1 MNPKKISTIWILVGG
16 CFAIAV
22 AAWLLSG
29 NKKDEQV
36 SFVTEEVAPA
46 NIQNSITA
54 TGSVEPVDT
63 VAVGTQVSGIIDK
76 IYVDFN
82 STVKKGQVL
91 AVLDTKNLTSTL
103 NSAKANLQS
112 AQANLQSAQAN
123 LQSANAALGY
133 QRANYN
139 RYKALYQKGLISAND
154 FESARLSYRQ
164 AEEQVAM
171 MKESV
176 VAAQESVRT
185 AQTNLGYATI
195 VSPIDGTII
204 NKYVAEGQTVAASFS
219 TPELF
224 GVARDLKKMQVLADV
239 DEADIGDVRPG
250 ESATFTVDAYPD
262 DTFQGTV
269 QQVRLGGS
277 TSNNV
282 VTYKVV
288 ISTSNADLK
297 LKPGMTANVTIYTQ
311 QKSGVLSVPTK
322 ALRFTPA
329 KETVGKMKIKDI
341 SNAKNKV
348 WTIEGNNIVAH
359 QVNIGMSDGTHT
371 QIVSGVKQGQK
382 VITGVDVKTDDAA
395 ADGSNSSESSPFAPG
410 PRKNNKKK

>member
-1 MNPKKISTIWILVGG
+1 MKPKKISTIWILVGG

-112 AQANLQSAQAN
+112 AQANLQSA
-123 LQSANAALGY
+123 NAALGY

-171 MKESV
+171 IKESV

-262 DTFQGTV
+262 DQFQGTV

>member
-103 NSAKANLQS
+103 NSAK
-112 AQANLQSAQAN
+112 ANLQSAQAN

-262 DTFQGTV
+262 DQFQGTV

-382 VITGVDVKTDDAA
+382 VITGVDVKTDDTA

>member
-103 NSAKANLQS
+103 NSAK
-112 AQANLQSAQAN
+112 ANLQSAQAN

-250 ESATFTVDAYPD
+250 ESVIFTVDAYPD

-371 QIVSGVKQGQK
+371 QIVSGIKQGQK

>member
-112 AQANLQSAQAN
+112 AQANM
-123 LQSANAALGY
+123 QSANAALGY

-382 VITGVDVKTDDAA
+382 VITGVDVKTDAAA

-410 PRKNNKKK
+410 PHKNNKKK

>member
-1 MNPKKISTIWILVGG
+1 MKPKKISTIWILVGG

-112 AQANLQSAQAN
+112 AQANLQSA
-123 LQSANAALGY
+123 NAALGY

-154 FESARLSYRQ
+154 FESVRLSYRQ

-204 NKYVAEGQTVAASFS
+204 NKYVAAGQTVAASFS

-262 DTFQGTV
+262 DTFPGTV

>member
-1 MNPKKISTIWILVGG
+1 MKPKKISTIWILVGG

-46 NIQNSITA
+46 NIQNCITA

-112 AQANLQSAQAN
+112 AQANLQSA
-123 LQSANAALGY
+123 NAALGY

-139 RYKALYQKGLISAND
+139 RYKALYQKGLVSAND

-250 ESATFTVDAYPD
+250 ESVTFTVDAYPD

-382 VITGVDVKTDDAA
+382 VITGVDVKTDAAA

-410 PRKNNKKK
+410 PHKNNKKK

>member
-103 NSAKANLQS
+103 NSAK
-112 AQANLQSAQAN
+112 ANLQSAQAN

-382 VITGVDVKTDDAA
+382 VITGVDVKTDAAA

-410 PRKNNKKK
+410 PRKNNKKKC

>member
-1 MNPKKISTIWILVGG
+1 MKPKKISTIWILVGG

-112 AQANLQSAQAN
+112 AQANLQSA
-123 LQSANAALGY
+123 NAALGY

-171 MKESV
+171 IKESV

>member
-1 MNPKKISTIWILVGG
+1 MTPKKISTIWILVGG

-112 AQANLQSAQAN
+112 AQANM
-123 LQSANAALGY
+123 QSANAALGY

-371 QIVSGVKQGQK
+371 QIVSGIKQGQK
-382 VITGVDVKTDDAA
+382 VITGVDVKTDAAA

-410 PRKNNKKK
+410 PHKNNKKK

>member
-1 MNPKKISTIWILVGG
+1 MKSKKISTIWILVGG

-22 AAWLLSG
+22 VAWLLSG

-36 SFVTEEVAPA
+36 GFVTEEVAPA

-112 AQANLQSAQAN
+112 AQANLQSA
-123 LQSANAALGY
+123 NAALGY

-171 MKESV
+171 IKESV

-250 ESATFTVDAYPD
+250 ESVTFTVDAYPD

>member
-112 AQANLQSAQAN
+112 AQANM
-123 LQSANAALGY
+123 QSANAALGY

-250 ESATFTVDAYPD
+250 ESVTFTVDAYPD

-269 QQVRLGGS
+269 EQVRLGGS

-348 WTIEGNNIVAH
+348 WTIEGNNIVPH

-371 QIVSGVKQGQK
+371 QIVSGIKQGQK

-410 PRKNNKKK
+410 PHKNNKKK

>member
-1 MNPKKISTIWILVGG
+1 MKSKKISTIWILVGG

-22 AAWLLSG
+22 VAWLLSG

-112 AQANLQSAQAN
+112 AQANLQSA
-123 LQSANAALGY
+123 NAALGY

-171 MKESV
+171 IKESV

-250 ESATFTVDAYPD
+250 ESVTFTVDAYPD
-262 DTFQGTV
+262 DQFQGTV

-288 ISTSNADLK
+288 ISTSNANLK

>member
-1 MNPKKISTIWILVGG
+1 MKSKKISTIWILVGG

-112 AQANLQSAQAN
+112 AQANLQSA
-123 LQSANAALGY
+123 NAALGY

-139 RYKALYQKGLISAND
+139 RYKALYQKGLVSADD

-171 MKESV
+171 IKESV

-395 ADGSNSSESSPFAPG
+395 ADGSNASESSPFAPG

>member
-112 AQANLQSAQAN
+112 AQANM
-123 LQSANAALGY
+123 QSANAALGY

-139 RYKALYQKGLISAND
+139 RYKALYQRGLISAND

-262 DTFQGTV
+262 DQFQGTV

-341 SNAKNKV
+341 GNAKNKV

-382 VITGVDVKTDDAA
+382 VITGVDVKTDAA
-395 ADGSNSSESSPFAPG
+395 AVDGSNSSESSPFAPG

>member
-1 MNPKKISTIWILVGG
+1 MKPKKISTIWILVGG

-22 AAWLLSG
+22 VAWLLSG

-103 NSAKANLQS
+103 NSAK
-112 AQANLQSAQAN
+112 ANLQSAQAN

>member
-1 MNPKKISTIWILVGG
+1 MKSKKISTIWILVGG

-112 AQANLQSAQAN
+112 AQANLQSA
-123 LQSANAALGY
+123 NAALGY

-176 VAAQESVRT
+176 VAARR
-185 AQTNLGYATI
+185 A
-195 VSPIDGTII
+195 
-204 NKYVAEGQTVAASFS
+204 
-219 TPELF
+219 
-224 GVARDLKKMQVLADV
+224 
-239 DEADIGDVRPG
+239 
-250 ESATFTVDAYPD
+250 
-262 DTFQGTV
+262 
-269 QQVRLGGS
+269 
-277 TSNNV
+277 
-282 VTYKVV
+282 
-288 ISTSNADLK
+288 
-297 LKPGMTANVTIYTQ
+297 
-311 QKSGVLSVPTK
+311 
-322 ALRFTPA
+322 
-329 KETVGKMKIKDI
+329 
-341 SNAKNKV
+341 
-348 WTIEGNNIVAH
+348 
-359 QVNIGMSDGTHT
+359 
-371 QIVSGVKQGQK
+371 
-382 VITGVDVKTDDAA
+382 
-395 ADGSNSSESSPFAPG
+395 
-410 PRKNNKKK
+410 

>member
-1 MNPKKISTIWILVGG
+1 MKSKKISTIWILVGG

-22 AAWLLSG
+22 VAWLLSG

-103 NSAKANLQS
+103 NSAK
-112 AQANLQSAQAN
+112 ANLQSAQAN

-250 ESATFTVDAYPD
+250 ESVTFTVDAYPD

>member
-1 MNPKKISTIWILVGG
+1 MKSKKISTIWILVGG

-22 AAWLLSG
+22 VAWLLSG

-112 AQANLQSAQAN
+112 AQANM
-123 LQSANAALGY
+123 QSANAALGY

-250 ESATFTVDAYPD
+250 ESVTFTVDAYPD

-382 VITGVDVKTDDAA
+382 VITGVDVKTDDTA
-395 ADGSNSSESSPFAPG
+395 ADGSNSSESSPFAPD

>member
-1 MNPKKISTIWILVGG
+1 M
-16 CFAIAV
+16 
-22 AAWLLSG
+22 
-29 NKKDEQV
+29 

-112 AQANLQSAQAN
+112 AQANLQSA
-123 LQSANAALGY
+123 NAALGY

-171 MKESV
+171 IKESV

-288 ISTSNADLK
+288 ISTSNANLK

-311 QKSGVLSVPTK
+311 QRSGVLSVPTK

>member
-22 AAWLLSG
+22 VAWLLSG

-112 AQANLQSAQAN
+112 AQANLQSA
-123 LQSANAALGY
+123 NAALGY

-171 MKESV
+171 IKESV

-288 ISTSNADLK
+288 ISTSNANLK

>member
-1 MNPKKISTIWILVGG
+1 MKSKKISTIWILVGG

-22 AAWLLSG
+22 VAWLLSG

-36 SFVTEEVAPA
+36 GFVTEEVAPA

-112 AQANLQSAQAN
+112 AQANLQSA
-123 LQSANAALGY
+123 NAALGY

-139 RYKALYQKGLISAND
+139 RYKALYQKGLVSAND

-171 MKESV
+171 IKESV

-250 ESATFTVDAYPD
+250 ESVTFTVDAYPD

-269 QQVRLGGS
+269 EQVRLGGS

-329 KETVGKMKIKDI
+329 KETVGKMKTKDI
-341 SNAKNKV
+341 SNAQNKV

-371 QIVSGVKQGQK
+371 QIVSGIKQGQK

>member
-1 MNPKKISTIWILVGG
+1 MKSKKISTIWILVGG

-22 AAWLLSG
+22 VAWLLSG

-36 SFVTEEVAPA
+36 GFVTEEVAPA

-112 AQANLQSAQAN
+112 AQANLQSA
-123 LQSANAALGY
+123 NAALGY

-139 RYKALYQKGLISAND
+139 RYKALYQKGLVSAND

-171 MKESV
+171 IKESV

-395 ADGSNSSESSPFAPG
+395 ADGSNASESSPFAPG

>member
-1 MNPKKISTIWILVGG
+1 MTPKKISTIWILVGG

-103 NSAKANLQS
+103 NSAK
-112 AQANLQSAQAN
+112 ANLQSAQAN

-250 ESATFTVDAYPD
+250 ESVTFTVDAYPD

>member
-112 AQANLQSAQAN
+112 AQANLQSA
-123 LQSANAALGY
+123 NAALGY

-171 MKESV
+171 IKESV

-250 ESATFTVDAYPD
+250 ESVTFTVDAYPD

-288 ISTSNADLK
+288 ISTSNANLK

>member
-1 MNPKKISTIWILVGG
+1 MKPKKISTIWILVGG

-112 AQANLQSAQAN
+112 AQANM
-123 LQSANAALGY
+123 QSANAALGY

-139 RYKALYQKGLISAND
+139 RYKALYQKGLVSAND

-382 VITGVDVKTDDAA
+382 VITGVDVKTDAAA

-410 PRKNNKKK
+410 PHKNNKKK

>member
-1 MNPKKISTIWILVGG
+1 MKPKKISTIWILVGG

-22 AAWLLSG
+22 VAWLLSG

-103 NSAKANLQS
+103 NSAK
-112 AQANLQSAQAN
+112 ANLQSAQAN

-262 DTFQGTV
+262 DQFQGTV

>member
-1 MNPKKISTIWILVGG
+1 MKPKKISTIWILVGG

-22 AAWLLSG
+22 VAWLLSG

-36 SFVTEEVAPA
+36 SFVTEAVAPA

-63 VAVGTQVSGIIDK
+63 VSVGTQVSGIIDK

-82 STVKKGQVL
+82 SEVKKGQVL

-112 AQANLQSAQAN
+112 AQANLQSA
-123 LQSANAALGY
+123 NAALGY
-133 QRANYN
+133 QRANFN
-139 RYKALYQKGLISAND
+139 RYKTLYQKGLISAND

-176 VAAQESVRT
+176 VAAQENVRT

-250 ESATFTVDAYPD
+250 ESVTFTVDAYPD
-262 DTFQGTV
+262 DQFQGTV
-269 QQVRLGGS
+269 QQVRLGAS

-297 LKPGMTANVTIYTQ
+297 LKPSMTANVTIYTQ

-371 QIVSGVKQGQK
+371 QIVSGIKQGQK
-382 VITGVDVKTDDAA
+382 VITGVDVKTDDAT

>member
-1 MNPKKISTIWILVGG
+1 MKSKKISTIWILVGG

-112 AQANLQSAQAN
+112 AQANLQSA
-123 LQSANAALGY
+123 NAALGY

-139 RYKALYQKGLISAND
+139 RYKALYQKGLVSAND

-171 MKESV
+171 IKESV

-288 ISTSNADLK
+288 ISTSNANLK

-382 VITGVDVKTDDAA
+382 VITGVDVKTDDTA
-395 ADGSNSSESSPFAPG
+395 ADGSNASESSPFAPG

>member
-1 MNPKKISTIWILVGG
+1 MTPKKISTIWILVGG

-112 AQANLQSAQAN
+112 AQANM
-123 LQSANAALGY
+123 QSANAALGY

-139 RYKALYQKGLISAND
+139 RYKALYQKGLVSAND

-382 VITGVDVKTDDAA
+382 VITGVDVKTDAAA

-410 PRKNNKKK
+410 PHKNNKKK

>member
-22 AAWLLSG
+22 VVWLLSG

-103 NSAKANLQS
+103 NSAK
-112 AQANLQSAQAN
+112 ANLQSAQAN

-250 ESATFTVDAYPD
+250 ESVTFTVDAYPD

>member
-1 MNPKKISTIWILVGG
+1 MKSKKISTIWILVGG

-22 AAWLLSG
+22 VAWLLAG

-36 SFVTEEVAPA
+36 GFVTEEVAPA

-112 AQANLQSAQAN
+112 AQANLQSA
-123 LQSANAALGY
+123 NAALGY

-139 RYKALYQKGLISAND
+139 RHKALYQTGLISAND

-171 MKESV
+171 IKESV

>member
-1 MNPKKISTIWILVGG
+1 MKPKKISTIWILVGG

-22 AAWLLSG
+22 VAWLLSG

-103 NSAKANLQS
+103 NSAK
-112 AQANLQSAQAN
+112 ANLQSAQAN

-239 DEADIGDVRPG
+239 DEADIGGVRPG

-262 DTFQGTV
+262 DQFQGTV